1 MKNILLLLWV
11 FMSFFIYNN
20 AYAQT
25 VSYTYRALAA
35 EGCSVKYSVAKQDNA
50 YFIIAT
56 VSSDRMIFLKESTMM
71 VRTANGE
78 VLKFNGE
85 LLDNGAISTGI
96 VSGNMVIPVSSII
109 STAQFRVSPEQFELL
124 KDGIVKVRLSTTP
137 IEHEREFKKD
147 KIGKKLYEFFTI
159 HRDKVDN
166 F

>member
-1 MKNILLLLWV
+1 
-11 FMSFFIYNN
+11 
-20 AYAQT
+20 
-25 VSYTYRALAA
+25 
-35 EGCSVKYSVAKQDNA
+35 
-50 YFIIAT
+50 
-56 VSSDRMIFLKESTMM
+56 MM

>member
-85 LLDNGAISTGI
+85 LLDNGAISAGI

-137 IEHEREFKKD
+137 IKHERKFKKD